1 MIIDTTKL
9 LNNMTTKINIDN
21 QVIIPK
27 KLLTNSLIDELK
39 DISIKGNLII
49 DEENQFVLSGNI
61 TRIMVLKDDI
71 TLEPVDYKFN
81 TDIEE
86 TIEVLDKNL
95 DITDILW
102 QNIVVEIPSKVRK
115 NDEDIELSG
124 DGWRVITEDKFLEE
138 RKEHNNPFS
147 NLEELLNTKEE
158 K

>member
-9 LNNMTTKINIDN
+9 FNNMTTKINIDN

-27 KLLTNSLIDELK
+27 ELLRNSLIDELK
-39 DISIKGNLII
+39 DISIKGNLIL

-61 TRIMVLKDDI
+61 SGVMILKDDI
-71 TLEPVDYKFN
+71 TLEPVDYKFD

-86 TIEVLDKNL
+86 TIDALDKNL

-124 DGWRVITEDKFLEE
+124 DGWRVITEDTFLEE
-138 RKEHNNPFS
+138 RKEHS
-147 NLEELLNTKEE
+147 LQSYCKWTSKMS
-158 K
+158 